1 MFSERAEG
9 KWWVPRA
16 KYIQET
22 RGCQTENTSDAV
34 PTPQPPCVLHAQ
46 TDRPLTSPV
55 LSGLTCEV
63 GGRCHARGWGHVGGG
78 TWVWLVCPPWPP
90 SLRPSVDGLSS
101 WGPEGACGKMLLS
114 IPGCEPCPPSAQRW
128 LLQMPGGEG
137 LPGMHGLGTEAVPSR
152 APGSGWSRSETVV
165 TVQASELCWGSRRA
179 VLPPL
184 PCRPPCTPHSAL
196 IFVSVLHVKK
206 LRLRSCPSPPASRR
220 WSWTRRR
227 AARGSAH
234 APGAL
239 AQNEGTGP
247 PAPPPAANASFFLS
261 AHAALWG
268 VADILKVHPVSLRVR
283 GLCSVCRGV
292 QP

>member
-9 KWWVPRA
+9 KRWVPRA

-165 TVQASELCWGSRRA
+165 TVQASENHLLVLEGLLRRCGSAGAHHRDERTGSSCLGRL
-179 VLPPL
+179 VLPECL
-184 PCRPPCTPHSAL
+184 LCA
-196 IFVSVLHVKK
+196 
-206 LRLRSCPSPPASRR
+206 R
-220 WSWTRRR
+220 W
-227 AARGSAH
+227 
-234 APGAL
+234 L
-239 AQNEGTGP
+239 
-247 PAPPPAANASFFLS
+247 
-261 AHAALWG
+261 
-268 VADILKVHPVSLRVR
+268 
-283 GLCSVCRGV
+283 
-292 QP
+292 

>member
-9 KWWVPRA
+9 KRWVPRA

-152 APGSGWSRSETVV
+152 APGSGWSRSDLWLRWVFTALRGPS
-165 TVQASELCWGSRRA
+165 QATASRGRSCSA
-179 VLPPL
+179 QA
-184 PCRPPCTPHSAL
+184 PPCSDFGCRAWAL
-196 IFVSVLHVKK
+196 
-206 LRLRSCPSPPASRR
+206 R
-220 WSWTRRR
+220 
-227 AARGSAH
+227 
-234 APGAL
+234 
-239 AQNEGTGP
+239 
-247 PAPPPAANASFFLS
+247 
-261 AHAALWG
+261 
-268 VADILKVHPVSLRVR
+268 PVSLHLEMP
-283 GLCSVCRGV
+283 GLQFCCLVA
-292 QP
+292 QF